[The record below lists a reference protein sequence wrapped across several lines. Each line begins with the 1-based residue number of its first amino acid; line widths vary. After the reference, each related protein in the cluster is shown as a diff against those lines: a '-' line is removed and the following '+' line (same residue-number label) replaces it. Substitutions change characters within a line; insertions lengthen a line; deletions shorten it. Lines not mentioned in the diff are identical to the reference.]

1 IKKVPNAQLA
11 DDETT
16 GKDDFK
22 FKESPEV
29 CAVIVD
35 KDSERGFA
43 QISGG
48 SNPTEI
54 IQTGLGDTGQVMVKI
69 LADQSCM
76 LYGRPTVLFVYP
88 HS

>member
-1 IKKVPNAQLA
+1 LPDAQLA

-16 GKDDFK
+16 GNDDFK
-22 FKESPEV
+22 FKKSPEV

-48 SNPTEI
+48 SKSTEM
-54 IQTGLGDTGQVMVKI
+54 IQTGLGDTGQVMVNI
-69 LADQSCM
+69 FANQSCM

-88 HS
+88 QS